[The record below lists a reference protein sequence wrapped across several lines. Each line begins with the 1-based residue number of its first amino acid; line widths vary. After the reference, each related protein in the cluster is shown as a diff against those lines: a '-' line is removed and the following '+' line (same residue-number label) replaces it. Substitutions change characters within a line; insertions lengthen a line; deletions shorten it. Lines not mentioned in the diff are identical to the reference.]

1 MAAMTTQTV
10 WAVIDKTEID
20 GGVGIAVVVVLLVA
34 VAGLAKSDNSTLPSM
49 GTLAGWLQVLAG
61 GVLWALAL
69 IGESWLLGAGGL
81 FAAGTGMGTLDRNQ
95 T

>member
-1 MAAMTTQTV
+1 MGTPGGSGSG
-10 WAVIDKTEID
+10 DDYD

-34 VAGLAKSDNSTLPSM
+34 VAGLAKSDNSTLPPM
-49 GTLAGWLQVLAG
+49 GTLAG
-61 GVLWALAL
+61 
-69 IGESWLLGAGGL
+69 WLLGAGGL